1 MLTVAAAT
9 VVALSA
15 QTAAQAAPT
24 ITTKDAKA
32 QVDADRSDAAAKT
45 EQWNQAHTQQE
56 ALQRRVAILQNEIAR
71 QQAQVNGELDNLGQI
86 ANSQY
91 ASGVIDPTIQLM
103 LSSSPEVFLQKAAS
117 QDELTSN
124 QTAELQALVAQEA
137 TLQRE
142 KAEAAAE
149 LAQEQTLLSQMS
161 AAKTEALAKLKHAQS
176 VLDALTPAQQTAVN
190 GGGGGGGYGSVSTS
204 GYTGHID
211 LTGISSAARTAM
223 EAAMGQIGVSPYLW
237 GGSTPAGFDCSGLV
251 MWAYAHAGISLP
263 HSSYA
268 DETVGTAVASMADAK
283 VGDIIVMEGGAHVGL
298 YAGNGMLLNAPEYGY
313 DVSVQP
319 MSYFHGVVAIR
330 RM

>member
-1 MLTVAAAT
+1 MMTAAAAT

-24 ITTKDAKA
+24 ISTKDAKS

-45 EQWNQAHTQQE
+45 EQWNQAHTQQQ
-56 ALQRRVAILQNEIAR
+56 ALQQRVSILQDEIAR
-71 QQAQVNGELDNLGQI
+71 QQAQVNGELDDLGQI

-91 ASGVIDPTIQLM
+91 ASGAVDPTLQLM
-103 LSSSPEVFLQKAAS
+103 LSSSPDAFLQKAAS
-117 QDELTSN
+117 QDEFTSN
-124 QTAELQALVAQEA
+124 QTAELQSLVAQEA

-149 LAQEQTLLSQMS
+149 LAQEQQLLSQMS
-161 AAKTEALAKLKHAQS
+161 QAKTAALAKLKHAQS
-176 VLDALTPAQQTAVN
+176 VLDALTPAQQAAV
-190 GGGGGGGYGSVSTS
+190 GGGGYGSVSTS
-204 GYTGHID
+204 GWSGTID
-211 LTGISSAARTAM
+211 LSGISSAARTAM
-223 EAAMGQIGVSPYLW
+223 EAAMSQIGRAPYLW

-263 HSSYA
+263 HSSQA
-268 DETVGTAVASMADAK
+268 DESVGTAVPSIADAQ
-283 VGDIIVMEGGAHVGL
+283 VGDIVVLEGGEHVGL

-319 MSYFHGVVAIR
+319 ISWFHGIVAIR

>member
-1 MLTVAAAT
+1 MMTAAAAA

-15 QTAAQAAPT
+15 QTAAQAAPA
-24 ITTKDAKA
+24 ISTKDAKS

-45 EQWNQAHTQQE
+45 EQWNQAHTQQQ
-56 ALQRRVAILQNEIAR
+56 ALQQRVAILQDEIAR
-71 QQAQVNGELDNLGQI
+71 QQAQVNGELDDLGQI

-91 ASGVIDPTIQLM
+91 ASGAVDPTLQLM
-103 LSSSPEVFLQKAAS
+103 LSSSPDAFLQKAAS
-117 QDELTSN
+117 QDEFTSN
-124 QTAELQALVAQEA
+124 QTAELQSLVAQES

-149 LAQEQTLLSQMS
+149 LAQEQQLLSQMS
-161 AAKTEALAKLKHAQS
+161 QAKTQALAKLKQAQS
-176 VLDALTPAQQTAVN
+176 VLDALTPAQQVAVN

-204 GYTGHID
+204 GYTGTID
-211 LTGISSAARTAM
+211 LSGISGAARTAM
-223 EAAMGQIGVSPYLW
+223 EAAMSQIGRAPYLW
-237 GGSTPAGFDCSGLV
+237 GGDTPAGFDCSGLV

-263 HSSYA
+263 HSSQA
-268 DETVGTAVASMADAK
+268 DESVGTSVPSLADAQ
-283 VGDIIVMEGGAHVGL
+283 VGDIVVLEGGNHVGL

-319 MSYFHGVVAIR
+319 ISWFHGIVAIR

>member
-1 MLTVAAAT
+1 VLTAAAAT

-32 QVDADRSDAAAKT
+32 QVDADRADAAAKT

-56 ALQRRVAILQNEIAR
+56 ALQRRVAILQDEIAR
-71 QQAQVNGELDNLGQI
+71 QQAQVNSELDNLGQI
-86 ANSQY
+86 ADSQY
-91 ASGVIDPTIQLM
+91 ASGAIDPTLQLM
-103 LSSSPEVFLQKAAS
+103 LSSSPDAFLQKAAS

-124 QTAELQALVAQEA
+124 QTAALQELVAQEA

-149 LAQEQTLLSQMS
+149 LAQEQQLLAQMS
-161 AAKTEALAKLKHAQS
+161 QAKTEALAKLKHAQS
-176 VLDALTPAQQTAVN
+176 VLDALSPAQQVAVN
-190 GGGGGGGYGSVSTS
+190 GGGGGYGSVSTS
-204 GYTGHID
+204 GWSGTID
-211 LTGISSAARTAM
+211 LSGISSTARIAM
-223 EAAMGQIGVSPYLW
+223 EAAMSQIGKAPYLW
-237 GGSTPAGFDCSGLV
+237 GGDTPAGFDCSGLV
-251 MWAYAHAGISLP
+251 MWAYAHAGVSLP
-263 HSSYA
+263 HSSFA
-268 DETVGTAVASMADAK
+268 DESVGTAVPSLADAQ
-283 VGDIIVMEGGAHVGL
+283 VGDIIVLENGNHVGL

-319 MSYFHGVVAIR
+319 IKWFGGIVAIR